1 MPIERIMIVDE
12 VEANMLFFNVVLTA
26 LGYKNVVTAANGEI
40 ALREAKKQNIQLV
53 ISAWEMSI
61 MPGTTMIQRMKS
73 DRRKYVPYLL
83 YSKRMTEQDIALT
96 RDLGLGDILTM
107 PLDRAKATTAIEA
120 LIERENTLPKEE
132 VLLRKIE
139 VYLAEGKPNDA
150 LQLVDAKLKLPPYSM
165 RCNCLL
171 GQIWTI
177 TGQLAKAEECL
188 KAALAEDPN
197 HFESASALAN
207 VYSRTGRHELA
218 IGQLQSMSQKSPK
231 NISVMVNLGSAYVEA
246 DRPEDAKKTFA
257 AVGSIDPDFAPL
269 KDEQGKLAFKEGD
282 LSLAAQ
288 LLAETQNGDGLARHF
303 NNMAIALTH
312 RQSFEQAIAT
322 YENAIKLLNNK
333 AKTHALRY
341 NLGLALAKK
350 GELLRAFTELVASY
364 KGDPSFDKAYAALA
378 RVSKQMT
385 EQGIAFDKNLVRE
398 VNQLRAQQKPPV
410 PLAS

>member
-1 MPIERIMIVDE
+1 
-12 VEANMLFFNVVLTA
+12 
-26 LGYKNVVTAANGEI
+26 
-40 ALREAKKQNIQLV
+40 
-53 ISAWEMSI
+53 
-61 MPGTTMIQRMKS
+61 
-73 DRRKYVPYLL
+73 
-83 YSKRMTEQDIALT
+83 
-96 RDLGLGDILTM
+96 
-107 PLDRAKATTAIEA
+107 
-120 LIERENTLPKEE
+120 
-132 VLLRKIE
+132 
-139 VYLAEGKPNDA
+139 
-150 LQLVDAKLKLPPYSM
+150 
-165 RCNCLL
+165 
-171 GQIWTI
+171 
-177 TGQLAKAEECL
+177 
-188 KAALAEDPN
+188 
-197 HFESASALAN
+197 
-207 VYSRTGRHELA
+207 
-218 IGQLQSMSQKSPK
+218 
-231 NISVMVNLGSAYVEA
+231 
-246 DRPEDAKKTFA
+246 
-257 AVGSIDPDFAPL
+257 SIDPVFSPL

-303 NNMAIALTH
+303 NNMAIGLTH